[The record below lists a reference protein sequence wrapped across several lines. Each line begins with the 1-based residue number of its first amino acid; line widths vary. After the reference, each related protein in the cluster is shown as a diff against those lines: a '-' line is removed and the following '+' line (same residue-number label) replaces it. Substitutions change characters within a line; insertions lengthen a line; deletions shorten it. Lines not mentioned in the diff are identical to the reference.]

1 MKFFDNTRYD
11 AKTVKIL
18 DIELKMLVW
27 LGRSALVLCPLLA
40 LLGFL
45 DLLEVGSNYEA
56 KQNLTN
62 GLCGYV
68 LAWYLLWA
76 VKKTRLYVARK
87 AAAYPE

>member
-1 MKFFDNTRYD
+1 MKFRDSTRYD

-18 DIELKMLVW
+18 DMELKMLVW
-27 LGRSALVLCPLLA
+27 LGRLTLVLCPLLA

-45 DLLEVGSNYEA
+45 DLLEAGSNHEA

-68 LAWYLLWA
+68 LAWFLLWA
-76 VKKTRLYVARK
+76 VKKARIYVVRK
-87 AAAYPE
+87 AGAYPE